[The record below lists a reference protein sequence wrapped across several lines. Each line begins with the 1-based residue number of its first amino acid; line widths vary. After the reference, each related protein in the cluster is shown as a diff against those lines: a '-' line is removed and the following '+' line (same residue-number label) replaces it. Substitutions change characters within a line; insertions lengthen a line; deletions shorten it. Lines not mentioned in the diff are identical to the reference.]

1 MEVKSYLKSAD
12 YYQTN
17 RTISALIK
25 KLLEMNDI
33 SEKDFAELIDM
44 NYSTFRSKLSRD
56 SFTAAETIKILDLCG
71 YKFSITSK

>member
-1 MEVKSYLKSAD
+1 
-12 YYQTN
+12 
-17 RTISALIK
+17 
-25 KLLEMNDI
+25 MNDI